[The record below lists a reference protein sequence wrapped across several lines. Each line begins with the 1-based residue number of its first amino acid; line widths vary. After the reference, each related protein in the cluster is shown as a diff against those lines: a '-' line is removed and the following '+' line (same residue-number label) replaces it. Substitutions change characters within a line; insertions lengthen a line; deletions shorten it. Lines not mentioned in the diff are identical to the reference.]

1 MELLGDVKWNGEEL
15 EVGLS
20 RDGRTVGRISGPSF
34 VAFRFVHS
42 LDYRCNLKAR
52 RKKFLSNRA
61 CDRIWRFGQFGM
73 LAFGRIWVFGCMGSW
88 AIGKLGTWP
97 HEQSGNMAENWSISA
112 IQQLGTSTVRQSDCT
127 LVK

>member
-20 RDGRTVGRISGPSF
+20 RDGRTVGRIPGPSF

-61 CDRIWRFGQFGM
+61 YDRIWRFGQFGM
-73 LAFGRIWVFGCMGSW
+73 LAFGRLWVFGCMGSW
-88 AIGKLGTWP
+88 AIGKLGV
-97 HEQSGNMAENWSISA
+97 A
-112 IQQLGTSTVRQSDCT
+112 
-127 LVK
+127 K